1 MIEGFKQPCNLFLK
15 KMTLIFPEPQ
25 MQQKRVHV
33 FFFCSL
39 GVCIIGSFPGQ
50 KGKSPLTIWRRE
62 AAKILRE
69 ALHQKSMATPRK
81 TGANPLWLRFSPL
94 NHDQPPLFPKK
105 RGSAF
110 HSHFSQPKKY
120 RLTTYHFNTQPPP
133 GTPAF
138 RWFKFGAQLRELG
151 MCFAVSLEKCL
162 FGLCKTV
169 KVDLQNGKH
178 IWSKWSLFDI
188 TYIFLL
194 SVIF

>member
-25 MQQKRVHV
+25 IQQKRAPCLFLLLSWCLYHWV
-33 FFFCSL
+33 FSR
-39 GVCIIGSFPGQ
+39 SEGQ
-50 KGKSPLTIWRRE
+50 IPLTIWRRE

-69 ALHQKSMATPRK
+69 ALHQKSIAQLRK

-94 NHDQPPLFPKK
+94 NHDQQNPFPKK
-105 RGSAF
+105 KGGAQPFR
-110 HSHFSQPKKY
+110 HFSQPKKY
-120 RLTTYHFNTQPPP
+120 VETTYHFNHPTIPP

-151 MCFAVSLEKCL
+151 MCFAVSLKKCL

-169 KVDLQNGKH
+169 KVDLQNRKH
-178 IWSKWSLFDI
+178 IWSNGVCLI
-188 TYIFLL
+188 
-194 SVIF
+194 